1 MLQIQFPEPQFRI
14 EERGGQRMIFDQLR
28 RRWLVLTPE
37 EWVRQNFVNYLLRQ
51 LAYPGTLIALEK
63 QIRLGEMLK
72 RFDILVYDP
81 THQPWL
87 MVECKAPAIPLS
99 EDTLQQL
106 LRYQMALPV
115 SYLVISNGQQTMGWK
130 KEGKGL
136 ILLETMPGY
145 PEL

>member
-1 MLQIQFPEPQFRI
+1 
-14 EERGGQRMIFDQLR
+14 MIFDQLR

-51 LAYPGTLIALEK
+51 LAYPGALIALEK

-81 THQPWL
+81 AHQPWL

-115 SYLVISNGQQTMGWK
+115 SYLIISNGQQTMGWK
-130 KEGKGL
+130 KEGKEL
-136 ILLETMPGY
+136 ILLETMPAFPDSLGFKV
-145 PEL
+145 

>member
-14 EERGGQRMIFDQLR
+14 EERDGRRMIFDQLR

-51 LAYPGTLIALEK
+51 LAYPRALIALEK

-81 THQPWL
+81 AHQPWL

-115 SYLVISNGQQTMGWK
+115 SYLIISNGQQTMGWK
-130 KEGKGL
+130 KEGKEL
-136 ILLETMPGY
+136 ILLETMPAF